1 MRRAVRLLVRLV
13 GLAALSSLAACDE
26 ADSAAS
32 PPPVRA
38 IKPLTLTPAAT
49 EQVRRIAGVVA
60 AGDVAALAFE
70 RSGRIASIGVDAGD
84 RVGAEEIVAE
94 LDREPFLLALE
105 SARSERA
112 RAEAVLADADSKFEQ
127 TSRLFERGFA
137 TRTDFDS
144 ARAALETARAALGVA
159 DAAVSQAERDLRL
172 TALYAPFDGRVSEKR
187 RRAFEEVAAGE
198 TVVVIQSEGEDEIEL
213 AIPETLINVVDIGD
227 AAEVRFPTLPS
238 APGEAVVAEI
248 GAQTV
253 AGGAYPARLAIRSA
267 PPGLRTGM
275 TAEVAFRFTL
285 PGGGERYLVPIGAL
299 SIDPSAAEDAAAVF
313 RYDEAEGV
321 VRRVEIRRLN
331 LRDNMVEV
339 TGPLAPGDV
348 IAAAGVSFLSDGM
361 EVRLFDGF

>member
-1 MRRAVRLLVRLV
+1 MRRVARLLLCLTATV
-13 GLAALSSLAACDE
+13 ALSACDD
-26 ADSAAS
+26 AGSAAA

-38 IKPLTLTPAAT
+38 IKPLTLTPSDA
-49 EQVRRIAGVVA
+49 EQIRRIAGVVA

-70 RSGRIASIGVDAGD
+70 RAGRVARIAVDAGD
-84 RVGAEEIVAE
+84 RVQAEQIVAE

-112 RAEAVLADADSKFEQ
+112 RAEAMLADAESKFEQ

-137 TRTDFDS
+137 TRTEFDS

-213 AIPETLINVVDIGD
+213 AIPETLINMVDIGD
-227 AAEVRFPTLPS
+227 VAEVRFPTLPA
-238 APGEAVVAEI
+238 APGEAVVTEI

-253 AGGAYPARLAIRSA
+253 AGGAYPARLALRSA

-275 TAEVAFRFTL
+275 TAEVAFRFSV
-285 PGGGERYLVPIGAL
+285 PGEGERYLLPIGAL
-299 SIDPSAAEDAAAVF
+299 SVDPGASEDVASVF
-313 RYDEAEGV
+313 RYDAAEGV
-321 VRRVEIRRLN
+321 VRRVEVRRLN

-361 EVRLFDGF
+361 EVRLFEGF